1 MRLYLVHLKKESRI
15 LIIDKFS
22 SFIIGLVIR
31 GIAGIENSVVFRS
44 CNELHNFLMK
54 GVGIAGEVNY
64 IILRSD
70 ICKEI
75 QSDFKTKIITIDD
88 IKDKELINEIKE
100 TFKII
105 HVLSLKYII
114 TKNHTLRTK

>member
-15 LIIDKFS
+15 LIIDKFN

-31 GIAGIENSVVFRS
+31 GIAGIENSVVFKS
-44 CNELHNFLMK
+44 CNELYNFLMK

-105 HVLSLKYII
+105 HVLLLKYII
-114 TKNHTLRTK
+114 AKNSIL

>member
-44 CNELHNFLMK
+44 CNELHSFLMK

-75 QSDFKTKIITIDD
+75 QSDFKTKIIAIDD

-105 HVLSLKYII
+105 HVLLLKYII